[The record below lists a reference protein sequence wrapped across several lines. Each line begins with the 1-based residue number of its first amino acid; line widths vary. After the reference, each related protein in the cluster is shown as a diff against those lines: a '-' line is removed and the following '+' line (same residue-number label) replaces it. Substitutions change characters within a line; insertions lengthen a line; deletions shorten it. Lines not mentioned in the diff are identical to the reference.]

1 MLQNVLQRNS
11 QSEYPS
17 HNHTWTYVQVTSD
30 LRHVYPKATI
40 VRNLTRPSI
49 PGSMTMITTKILPS
63 KITVKHY
70 NSLEIDYKS

>member
-49 PGSMTMITTKILPS
+49 PGSMKSTKILPS
-63 KITVKHY
+63 KITVKQY